1 MESYDELIQIGLDE
15 NPPPVVDEVKRG
27 RKKKGFVRNLLERLK
42 EWKESVL
49 RFINDPLVPFDN
61 NQAERDI
68 RMMKVKMKISGGFR
82 SFDTAS
88 AIGLIRSYISTI
100 RKNGI
105 NVIEGIVS
113 AFHNFPWS
121 PNRTKDISGE
131 SLLSQNLALA

>member
-1 MESYDELIQIGLDE
+1 MKNIISHNKL
-15 NPPPVVDEVKRG
+15 
-27 RKKKGFVRNLLERLK
+27 RN
-42 EWKESVL
+42 V
-49 RFINDPLVPFDN
+49 
-61 NQAERDI
+61 
-68 RMMKVKMKISGGFR
+68 G
-82 SFDTAS
+82 
-88 AIGLIRSYISTI
+88 YISTI

>member
-1 MESYDELIQIGLDE
+1 MG
-15 NPPPVVDEVKRG
+15 
-27 RKKKGFVRNLLERLK
+27 
-42 EWKESVL
+42 
-49 RFINDPLVPFDN
+49 
-61 NQAERDI
+61 
-68 RMMKVKMKISGGFR
+68 
-82 SFDTAS
+82 
-88 AIGLIRSYISTI
+88 YISTI